1 MGPRLKKKM
10 ERKREL
16 ERGGRRGGEDG
27 EEEERRR
34 LKTQAHPNGWHL
46 PSIVH
51 VFLSVVLLVVQFMG
65 QVNTVAASVSYQKS
79 LGSHSA
85 S

>member
-1 MGPRLKKKM
+1 MA
-10 ERKREL
+10 KR
-16 ERGGRRGGEDG
+16 
-27 EEEERRR
+27 RRR
-34 LKTQAHPNGWHL
+34 LKTQEHPNGWSL

-65 QVNTVAASVSYQKS
+65 QVNTVAASIRYQKS